1 MKKINFSASKKDIYI
16 RLLSFTKPYR
26 FYLIGALIS
35 ALISVALSLLAPVLI
50 GDAIDYIIGPSKVN
64 FEKILKIL
72 IYLASAILISSL
84 FQWLMTF
91 CTNEITFFTVKDL
104 RNATF
109 AKLNRVPLKY
119 IDSNSHGDIMNSVIN
134 DIDQVSDGLLQGFS
148 QLFTGLIT
156 ILGTLVFM
164 LNINIKIALIVV
176 ILTPLSLFVASFITR
191 RTFSQFKKQSA
202 IRGELSGYIEE
213 IIGSQKIVK
222 AFCYENR
229 SFEHFKEINQKL
241 YDCGVLAQ
249 FYSSLTNP
257 CTRFV
262 NGIVYAAVCIIG
274 AVSVINGLFSVGQ
287 LSCFLSYANQYTKP
301 FNEISGVV
309 TELQAAVAS
318 ARRIFHILDEEP
330 EISDENGVDILE
342 TMGKID
348 IENVS
353 FSYQKEQ
360 PLIENFNLHVLP
372 GQKIAIVGPTG
383 CGKTTLINLLM
394 RFYDVDSGSISIDG
408 INIKNMKRQSLRN
421 LYGMVL
427 QETWLFQGTIQ
438 ENIAYGKQNAS
449 FTEVIQAAKA
459 AHADSFIRRLPDG
472 YHTII
477 TEDGNISQG
486 QKQLLC
492 IARIMLNKPPMLILD
507 EATSNIDTR
516 TEIQIQRAFAKLME
530 NRTSFIVAH
539 RLSTIKEADV
549 ILVMNNGHIIEQGS
563 HEELLKKNGFYA
575 SLYNSQFAGSN

>member
-1 MKKINFSASKKDIYI
+1 M
-16 RLLSFTKPYR
+16 
-26 FYLIGALIS
+26 
-35 ALISVALSLLAPVLI
+35 
-50 GDAIDYIIGPSKVN
+50 
-64 FEKILKIL
+64 
-72 IYLASAILISSL
+72 
-84 FQWLMTF
+84 
-91 CTNEITFFTVKDL
+91 
-104 RNATF
+104 
-109 AKLNRVPLKY
+109 NRVPLKY

-301 FNEISGVV
+301 LSLIH
-309 TELQAAVAS
+309 
-318 ARRIFHILDEEP
+318 IFLTIYRFFCNYLRYFIL
-330 EISDENGVDILE
+330 
-342 TMGKID
+342 
-348 IENVS
+348 
-353 FSYQKEQ
+353 
-360 PLIENFNLHVLP
+360 
-372 GQKIAIVGPTG
+372 
-383 CGKTTLINLLM
+383 
-394 RFYDVDSGSISIDG
+394 
-408 INIKNMKRQSLRN
+408 
-421 LYGMVL
+421 
-427 QETWLFQGTIQ
+427 
-438 ENIAYGKQNAS
+438 
-449 FTEVIQAAKA
+449 
-459 AHADSFIRRLPDG
+459 
-472 YHTII
+472 
-477 TEDGNISQG
+477 
-486 QKQLLC
+486 
-492 IARIMLNKPPMLILD
+492 
-507 EATSNIDTR
+507 
-516 TEIQIQRAFAKLME
+516 
-530 NRTSFIVAH
+530 
-539 RLSTIKEADV
+539 
-549 ILVMNNGHIIEQGS
+549 
-563 HEELLKKNGFYA
+563 
-575 SLYNSQFAGSN
+575 